1 MQECALPENEHFHG
15 IGGGVRQ
22 VNFFRRRFRQMNF
35 TVEMYATLSSAML
48 QD

>member
-22 VNFFRRRFRQMNF
+22 VNFFF
-35 TVEMYATLSSAML
+35 VVVS
-48 QD
+48 DK